1 MGRRSDSFKPSALA
15 LELQKVQKALLPGRD
30 FGEVNHR
37 VGGDEDGSVS
47 DFGNNVMIVKFD
59 VCTGAGILHPNPPC
73 LLPSSSAFAIALN
86 SERH

>member
-1 MGRRSDSFKPSALA
+1 MSRSSLQLQLQNYKKILFRKSYSLA
-15 LELQKVQKALLPGRD
+15 EILERGMQSRWS
-30 FGEVNHR
+30 
-37 VGGDEDGSVS
+37 EDGSGS

-59 VCTGAGILHPNPPC
+59 VCTGAGNLHPNPPC